1 MRATHITNSGQI
13 KEFMFMAGGSDG
25 IDGIAHHAVMPPSLP
40 VPLKTQ
46 TSPVTDNF
54 ARTFDFSL
62 AHFHTGLR

>member
-1 MRATHITNSGQI
+1 
-13 KEFMFMAGGSDG
+13 MAGGSDG

-46 TSPVTDNF
+46 TSPGTDNF